1 MSSARPD
8 PSPAVEVR
16 PARPDEL
23 ERVGELT
30 AQAYVVDEL
39 LPAGS
44 DYLLE
49 LRRAAHR
56 ADHTELLVAVDPVA
70 GTVLGTVSFVRAGS
84 LYADL
89 ARGDEAE
96 FRMLAVDP
104 AARGRGVATL
114 LVRACLDRARSA
126 GASRVVICSSSR
138 MRTAHRLYD
147 RLGFSRLPERDWS
160 PSEGVHLLAY
170 VHDLQPPRLTPAE
183 RPGRVRAASEQ
194 GVAAGDPVAPPLLP
208 RAAGAAHRS
217 SSCSSTPGG
226 PTAIEPPTGTFE
238 GEDTSPPISSTVD
251 SPQAYGSSGSAAAGH
266 PGGDPHRGVE
276 GARDDRGQPA
286 PGRDG
291 ERRGDPTERGH
302 LDHDHVGGLLA
313 DHPHRVGGLADR
325 LVRGHRHLDPPLRQR
340 DPQRRQVLDGG
351 ARLLGVLQAPGRQ
364 PAQRGGGLVDAPAA
378 VGVDPDP
385 RGRAHDVTDGRDPVE
400 VVGQRLARARRP

>member
-1 MSSARPD
+1 VSSALPD

-16 PARPDEL
+16 RARPDEL

-30 AQAYVVDEL
+30 ARAYVVDEL

-114 LVRACLDRARSA
+114 LVRACLDRARAA

-160 PSEGVHLLAY
+160 PSEGVDLLAY
-170 VHDLQPPRLTPAE
+170 VHDLQ
-183 RPGRVRAASEQ
+183 
-194 GVAAGDPVAPPLLP
+194 
-208 RAAGAAHRS
+208 
-217 SSCSSTPGG
+217 
-226 PTAIEPPTGTFE
+226 
-238 GEDTSPPISSTVD
+238 
-251 SPQAYGSSGSAAAGH
+251 H
-266 PGGDPHRGVE
+266 PG
-276 GARDDRGQPA
+276 
-286 PGRDG
+286 
-291 ERRGDPTERGH
+291 
-302 LDHDHVGGLLA
+302 
-313 DHPHRVGGLADR
+313 
-325 LVRGHRHLDPPLRQR
+325 
-340 DPQRRQVLDGG
+340 
-351 ARLLGVLQAPGRQ
+351 
-364 PAQRGGGLVDAPAA
+364 
-378 VGVDPDP
+378 
-385 RGRAHDVTDGRDPVE
+385 
-400 VVGQRLARARRP
+400 

>member
-8 PSPAVEVR
+8 PSPAVAVR
-16 PARPDEL
+16 PAWPDEL

-30 AQAYVVDEL
+30 ARAYVVDEL
-39 LPAGS
+39 LPADS

-160 PSEGVHLLAY
+160 PSEGVDLLAY
-170 VHDLQPPRLTPAE
+170 VHDLRHPA
-183 RPGRVRAASEQ
+183 
-194 GVAAGDPVAPPLLP
+194 
-208 RAAGAAHRS
+208 
-217 SSCSSTPGG
+217 
-226 PTAIEPPTGTFE
+226 
-238 GEDTSPPISSTVD
+238 
-251 SPQAYGSSGSAAAGH
+251 
-266 PGGDPHRGVE
+266 
-276 GARDDRGQPA
+276 
-286 PGRDG
+286 
-291 ERRGDPTERGH
+291 
-302 LDHDHVGGLLA
+302 
-313 DHPHRVGGLADR
+313 
-325 LVRGHRHLDPPLRQR
+325 
-340 DPQRRQVLDGG
+340 
-351 ARLLGVLQAPGRQ
+351 
-364 PAQRGGGLVDAPAA
+364 
-378 VGVDPDP
+378 
-385 RGRAHDVTDGRDPVE
+385 
-400 VVGQRLARARRP
+400 